1 MNAPFSIW
9 SQYYNTKEP
18 EEAILA
24 FERDGLTHIELS
36 HEHSAALLA
45 RCEDHIAE
53 GKRFAAFLKEH
64 GISAPQGHLDFPTK
78 LVREE
83 NYVDSL
89 VREIEMFEAIGIK
102 NAVLHID
109 PINAEETDYRE
120 RLELN
125 IPKLCELVAK
135 IEHVDITLCLENLC
149 ITFISI
155 EDILEVIERVG
166 SDKLG
171 ICLDT
176 GHLNILKANTQGDF
190 IRKAGKYLKALHV
203 HDNDGS
209 SDQHLIPFARGN
221 IDFKDIVYAL
231 RDIDYDGLFNFE
243 IPGDSHHCPVEVKHA
258 KVQYVR
264 AIYDYLMSL

>member
-9 SQYYNTKEP
+9 SQFYNTKEP

-53 GKRFAAFLKEH
+53 GKKFAEFLREH

-78 LVREE
+78 LVREDG
-83 NYVDSL
+83 YIDSL

-109 PINAEETDYRE
+109 PMDVENTDYRDRIE
-120 RLELN
+120 KN
-125 IPKLCELVAK
+125 VPKLRELIAK
-135 IEHVDITLCLENLC
+135 ISHVDITLCLENLC
-149 ITFISI
+149 VTFISI

-209 SDQHLIPFARGN
+209 SDQHLIPFARGR
-221 IDFKDIVYAL
+221 IDFKEIVTAL

-243 IPGDSHHCPVEVKHA
+243 IPGDSHKCPVEVKHA

>member
-1 MNAPFSIW
+1 
-9 SQYYNTKEP
+9 
-18 EEAILA
+18 
-24 FERDGLTHIELS
+24 
-36 HEHSAALLA
+36 
-45 RCEDHIAE
+45 
-53 GKRFAAFLKEH
+53 
-64 GISAPQGHLDFPTK
+64 
-78 LVREE
+78 
-83 NYVDSL
+83 
-89 VREIEMFEAIGIK
+89 MFEAIGIK

-109 PINAEETDYRE
+109 PMDVENTDYRE
-120 RLELN
+120 RIEKN
-125 IPKLCELVAK
+125 VPKLRELIAK
-135 IEHVDITLCLENLC
+135 ISHVDITLCLENLC
-149 ITFISI
+149 VTFISI

-209 SDQHLIPFARGN
+209 ADQHLIPFARGK
-221 IDFKDIVYAL
+221 IDFKDIVTAL

-243 IPGDSHHCPVEVKHA
+243 IPGDSHKCPIEIKHA

-264 AIYDYLMSL
+264 AIYDYLMKL